1 MLALERP
8 AGMTEAGSED
18 RLIAACR
25 RGDREAFRELFE
37 RHQRRVWSIAYHF
50 TGEEAAARDI
60 AQQVFL
66 KLFTTIG
73 QFRQDASFAT
83 WLYRLVANACL
94 DERRKVGRFLSLE
107 FLRDGRRGGE
117 ASWEPSQEARAHERQ
132 MAESVRRA
140 VQTLPPKLRLVILLK
155 HFDDLSY
162 EEMAGALGCSPG
174 TVASRL
180 HRGHKEL
187 ARKLAHLRSG
197 R

>member
-8 AGMTEAGSED
+8 PGMTEAGSED

-37 RHQRRVWSIAYHF
+37 LHQRRVWSIAYHF

-73 QFRQDASFAT
+73 QFREDASFAT

-94 DERRKVGRFLSLE
+94 DERRKLGRFLSLE
-107 FLRDGRRGGE
+107 FLRGGRRGGE
-117 ASWEPSQEARAHERQ
+117 ASWEPSQEALAQERQ
-132 MAESVRRA
+132 MAECVRGA
-140 VQTLPPKLRLVILLK
+140 VQALPPKLRLVILLK

-162 EEMAGALGCSPG
+162 EEMASALGCSTG